1 MAKKRITSRPG
12 LFGIIYYYDEDGKL
26 IAKSRPG
33 LIKGTRVYTD
43 PNGKQIAK
51 SRPGVLCEEVF
62 VDCDKNVITSY
73 NDIFGS
79 FYMQNGK
86 SIGRT
91 KPWVFGSSHTSLE
104 TDDEFCDDE
113 FCEDEFYDEESYDDE
128 SYDELSDNEFCE
140 EEIEYLDEDLLDE
153 LREEPDEEDDGE

>member
-1 MAKKRITSRPG
+1 MAKKRITSKPG
-12 LFGIIYYYDEDGKL
+12 LFGVIYYYDEDGKL

-43 PNGKQIAK
+43 PNGKQIGK
-51 SRPGVLCEEVF
+51 SRPGVLSEEVF

-91 KPWVFGSSHTSLE
+91 KPGVFGSSHTSLE
-104 TDDEFCDDE
+104 TDDEFC
-113 FCEDEFYDEESYDDE
+113 EDESYEDE

-140 EEIEYLDEDLLDE
+140 EEIEYLDEDLLGE
-153 LREEPDEEDDGE
+153 LREELDEEDDEE

>member
-104 TDDEFCDDE
+104 TDDDE
-113 FCEDEFYDEESYDDE
+113 FCEGESYDDE

-140 EEIEYLDEDLLDE
+140 EEIEYLDEDLLGE
-153 LREEPDEEDDGE
+153 LREELDEEDDEE

>member
-1 MAKKRITSRPG
+1 MAKKRITSKPG
-12 LFGIIYYYDEDGKL
+12 LFGIINNYDEDGKL

-104 TDDEFCDDE
+104 TDDELCDDE
-113 FCEDEFYDEESYDDE
+113 FYDDE

-153 LREEPDEEDDGE
+153 LREELDEEDDGE